1 MAAAVVIPWPT
12 SARGMANETV
22 PSGLMTIAIEV
33 RRGQGGVGEQ
43 VGEVE
48 EVERGW
54 TVGTAACASSTVS
67 CAAATSVGA
76 AIR

>member
-22 PSGLMTIAIEV
+22 PSGLTTIAI
-33 RRGQGGVGEQ
+33 RFDVGRAAS
-43 VGEVE
+43 VSRS
-48 EVERGW
+48 ERSKRSTGW